1 MKKFILT
8 TLSILTV
15 LFINAQE
22 TVSGTILYKLKG
34 DDYPLE
40 GANVYW
46 LNTNKGTITNFSGDF
61 IIEKTQE
68 SDLLVISYIGF
79 LSDTLKLKSSPIIH
93 FLKPDD
99 SNSLNEVTVQ
109 KKRKTIQKSY
119 LAAQNIMKVSSEE
132 LLKAACCNLSES
144 FETNPT
150 IDVNFSDALTGTK
163 QIKMLGLESPYMMIS
178 EENIPMIRG
187 ASQAYGLTFIPGT
200 WIESIQITKGV
211 GSVVNGFESISG
223 QINTELKKPFSD
235 LPLFVNLFGSQM
247 GRLEANVHTNKKVF
261 DRISMGLY
269 MHANSNNDRI
279 DQNQDTF
286 LDRPLSNQINIMNR
300 WQYTNPEKGLV
311 SFFTWRYMQDQKQ
324 MGVLDFDPLKH
335 AGSNTFWGS
344 EIKTNRLDLSFK
356 AGYVFPDLPYQ
367 SFGFQSAFST
377 HDQDSY
383 YGLRIYDIY
392 HESLYNNLLF
402 NSIIGNTMSK
412 FKVGVNFSYDRYVER
427 VDNINYNRIDRS
439 IGTFFEYTYDNN
451 SDISFSG
458 GLRFDSHNRM
468 GSFIT
473 PRVHFRYNPL
483 ENFVLRISSGSGR
496 KIANIFAENQ
506 KIFGTNRTIN
516 LLQNGSGI
524 YGLDPE
530 LAWNYGLSILRS
542 FRFLG
547 GDIELVADY
556 YITDFQNQII
566 VDWEESN
573 KISFY
578 NLEGKSSSKS
588 LQLGLDFSYREFLTL
603 SAAYKNYIIKSNY
616 NSGYLSKPLQPKNII
631 FFNTG
636 LESTINNGS
645 QWKWDLTVNFIG
657 DQRLVKTIRDA
668 ENLTSPKYNLIN
680 SQITRVFSNKF
691 EIYLGAENIGNYK
704 QINPIISSENPFS
717 PNFDSAQ
724 IYAPIFGRMIYSGLR
739 LKL

>member
-1 MKKFILT
+1 MKKFILI
-8 TLSILTV
+8 TLILSV
-15 LFINAQE
+15 SFVHAQE
-22 TVSGTILYKLKG
+22 TLSGTILYKLNQ

-40 GANVYW
+40 GASIYW

-61 IIEKTQE
+61 KIEKTDE
-68 SDLLVISYIGF
+68 TDLLVISYIGF
-79 LSDTLKLKSSPIIH
+79 LSDTLRVKSSPIIH
-93 FLKPDD
+93 FLKSDEN
-99 SNSLNEVTVQ
+99 NSLDEITVQ

-200 WIESIQITKGV
+200 WIESIQITKGA
-211 GSVVNGFESISG
+211 GSIVNGFESISG

-235 LPLFVNLFGSQM
+235 LPLFINLFGSQM
-247 GRLEANVHTNKKVF
+247 GRLEANTHINKKVF
-261 DRISMGLY
+261 DRISMGVY
-269 MHANSNNDRI
+269 MHANSNNERM
-279 DQNQDTF
+279 DQNQDSF
-286 LDRPLSNQINIMNR
+286 LDIPISNQINVMNR
-300 WQYTNPEKGLV
+300 WQYTNPEIGLV

-324 MGVLDFDPLKH
+324 MGVLDFDALKH
-335 AGSNTFWGS
+335 RGSNTFWGS

-367 SFGFQSAFST
+367 SFGFQTAFST

-392 HESLYNNLLF
+392 HESIYNNLLF
-402 NSIIGNTMSK
+402 NSIIGNTMNK

-427 VDNINYNRIDRS
+427 VDNINYNRIDKS
-439 IGTFFEYTYDNN
+439 IGTFFEYTYNNN

-458 GLRFDSHNRM
+458 GLRFDNHNQI

-473 PRVHFRYNPL
+473 PRIHFRYNPL

-506 KIFGTNRTIN
+506 RMFATNRIID
-516 LLQNGSGI
+516 LLQNGSGV

-547 GDIELVADY
+547 GDFELVADY
-556 YITDFQNQII
+556 YITNFKNQILI
-566 VDWEESN
+566 DWEESN

-588 LQLGLDFSYREFLTL
+588 LQLGLDFSYREFLTF

-616 NSGYLSKPLQPKNII
+616 NSGYLSKPLQPRNII

-645 QWKWDLTVNFIG
+645 QWKWDLTINFIG
-657 DQRLVKTIRDA
+657 DQRLVKTIRDP
-668 ENLTSPKYNLIN
+668 ENLSSPKYNLLN
-680 SQITRVFSNKF
+680 SQITRVFSSKF
-691 EIYLGAENIGNYK
+691 EIYLGGENIGNYK
-704 QINPIISSENPFS
+704 QLNPIISSENPFS
-717 PNFDSAQ
+717 PNFDSSQ

>member
-1 MKKFILT
+1 MKKFILI
-8 TLSILTV
+8 TLILSV
-15 LFINAQE
+15 SFVHAQE
-22 TVSGTILYKLKG
+22 TLSGTILYKLNQ

-40 GANVYW
+40 GASIYW

-61 IIEKTQE
+61 KIEKTDE
-68 SDLLVISYIGF
+68 TDLLVISYIGF
-79 LSDTLKLKSSPIIH
+79 LSDTLRVKSSPIIH
-93 FLKPDD
+93 FLKSDEN
-99 SNSLNEVTVQ
+99 NSLDEITVQ

-200 WIESIQITKGV
+200 WIESIQITKGA
-211 GSVVNGFESISG
+211 GSIVNGFESISG

-235 LPLFVNLFGSQM
+235 LPLFINLFGSQM
-247 GRLEANVHTNKKVF
+247 GRLEANTHINKKVF
-261 DRISMGLY
+261 DRISMGVY
-269 MHANSNNDRI
+269 MHVNSNNERM
-279 DQNQDTF
+279 DQNQDSF
-286 LDRPLSNQINIMNR
+286 LDMPISNQINVMNR
-300 WQYTNPEKGLV
+300 WQYTNPEIGLV

-335 AGSNTFWGS
+335 RGSNTFWGS

-367 SFGFQSAFST
+367 SFGFQTAFST

-392 HESLYNNLLF
+392 HESIYNNLLF
-402 NSIIGNTMSK
+402 NSIIGNTMNK

-427 VDNINYNRIDRS
+427 VDNINYNRIDKS
-439 IGTFFEYTYDNN
+439 IGTFFEYTYNNN

-458 GLRFDSHNRM
+458 GLRFDNHNQM

-473 PRVHFRYNPL
+473 PRIHFRYSPL

-506 KIFGTNRTIN
+506 RMFGTNRIID
-516 LLQNGSGI
+516 LLQNGSGV

-547 GDIELVADY
+547 GDFELVADY
-556 YITDFQNQII
+556 YITDFKNQILI
-566 VDWEESN
+566 DWEESN

-616 NSGYLSKPLQPKNII
+616 NSGYLSKPLQPRNII

-645 QWKWDLTVNFIG
+645 QWKWDLTINFIG
-657 DQRLVKTIRDA
+657 DQRLVKTIRDP
-668 ENLTSPKYNLIN
+668 ENLSSPKYNLLN
-680 SQITRVFSNKF
+680 SQITRVFSSKF
-691 EIYLGAENIGNYK
+691 EIYLGGENIGNYK
-704 QINPIISSENPFS
+704 QLNPIISSENPFS
-717 PNFDSAQ
+717 PNFDSSQ

>member
-1 MKKFILT
+1 MKKFILI
-8 TLSILTV
+8 TLILSV
-15 LFINAQE
+15 SFVHAQE
-22 TVSGTILYKLKG
+22 TLSGTILYKLNQ

-40 GANVYW
+40 GASIYW

-61 IIEKTQE
+61 KIEKTDE
-68 SDLLVISYIGF
+68 TDLLVISYIGF
-79 LSDTLKLKSSPIIH
+79 LSDTLRVKSSPIIH
-93 FLKPDD
+93 FLKSDEN
-99 SNSLNEVTVQ
+99 NSLDEITVQ

-200 WIESIQITKGV
+200 WIESIQITKGA
-211 GSVVNGFESISG
+211 GSIVNGFESISG

-235 LPLFVNLFGSQM
+235 LPLFINLFGSQM
-247 GRLEANVHTNKKVF
+247 GRLEANTHINKKVF
-261 DRISMGLY
+261 DRISMGVY
-269 MHANSNNDRI
+269 MHVNSNNERM
-279 DQNQDTF
+279 DQNQDSF
-286 LDRPLSNQINIMNR
+286 LDSPLSNQINVMNR
-300 WQYTNPEKGLV
+300 WQYTNAEIGLV

-335 AGSNTFWGS
+335 RGSNTFWGS

-367 SFGFQSAFST
+367 SFGFQTAFST

-392 HESLYNNLLF
+392 HESIYNNLLF
-402 NSIIGNTMSK
+402 NSIIGNTMNK

-427 VDNINYNRIDRS
+427 VDNINYNRIDKS
-439 IGTFFEYTYDNN
+439 IGTFFEYTYNNN

-458 GLRFDSHNRM
+458 GLRFDNHNQI

-473 PRVHFRYNPL
+473 PRIHFRYNPL

-506 KIFGTNRTIN
+506 RMFGTNRIIN
-516 LLQNGSGI
+516 LLQNGSGV

-547 GDIELVADY
+547 GDFELVADY
-556 YITDFQNQII
+556 YITNFKNQILI
-566 VDWEESN
+566 DWEESN

-588 LQLGLDFSYREFLTL
+588 LQLGLDFSYREFLTF
-603 SAAYKNYIIKSNY
+603 STAYKNYIIKSNY
-616 NSGYLSKPLQPKNII
+616 NSGYLSKPLQPRNII

-645 QWKWDLTVNFIG
+645 QWKWDLTINFIG
-657 DQRLVKTIRDA
+657 DQRLVKTIRDP
-668 ENLTSPKYNLIN
+668 ENLSSPKYNLLN
-680 SQITRVFSNKF
+680 SQITRVFSSKF
-691 EIYLGAENIGNYK
+691 EIYLGGENIGNYK
-704 QINPIISSENPFS
+704 QLNPIISSENPFS
-717 PNFDSAQ
+717 PNFDSSQ

>member
-1 MKKFILT
+1 MKKFILI
-8 TLSILTV
+8 TLILSV
-15 LFINAQE
+15 SFVHAQE
-22 TVSGTILYKLKG
+22 TLSGTILYKLNQ
-34 DDYPLE
+34 DNYPLE
-40 GANVYW
+40 GASIYW

-61 IIEKTQE
+61 KIEKTDE
-68 SDLLVISYIGF
+68 TDLLVISYIGF
-79 LSDTLKLKSSPIIH
+79 LSDTLRVKSSPIIH
-93 FLKPDD
+93 FLKSDEN
-99 SNSLNEVTVQ
+99 NSLDEITVQ

-211 GSVVNGFESISG
+211 GSIVNGFESISG

-235 LPLFVNLFGSQM
+235 LPLFINLFGSQM
-247 GRLEANVHTNKKVF
+247 GRLEANTHINKKVF
-261 DRISMGLY
+261 DRISMGVY
-269 MHANSNNDRI
+269 MHVNSNNERM
-279 DQNQDTF
+279 DQNQDSF
-286 LDRPLSNQINIMNR
+286 LDSPLSNQINVMNR
-300 WQYTNPEKGLV
+300 WQYTNPEIGLV

-335 AGSNTFWGS
+335 RGSNTFWGS

-367 SFGFQSAFST
+367 SFGFQTAFST

-392 HESLYNNLLF
+392 HESIYNNLLF
-402 NSIIGNTMSK
+402 NSIIGNTMNK
-412 FKVGVNFSYDRYVER
+412 FKVGVNFSYDRYVEK
-427 VDNINYNRIDRS
+427 VDNINYNRIDKS
-439 IGTFFEYTYDNN
+439 IGTFFEYTYNNN

-458 GLRFDSHNRM
+458 GLRFDNHNQI

-473 PRVHFRYNPL
+473 PRIHFRYNPL

-506 KIFGTNRTIN
+506 RMFGTNRIIN
-516 LLQNGSGI
+516 LLQNGSGV

-547 GDIELVADY
+547 GDFELVADY
-556 YITDFQNQII
+556 YITNFKNQILI
-566 VDWEESN
+566 DWEESN

-616 NSGYLSKPLQPKNII
+616 NSGYLSKPLQPRNII

-645 QWKWDLTVNFIG
+645 QWKWDLTINFIG
-657 DQRLVKTIRDA
+657 DQRLVKTIRDP
-668 ENLTSPKYNLIN
+668 ENLSSPKYNLLN
-680 SQITRVFSNKF
+680 SQITRVFSSKF
-691 EIYLGAENIGNYK
+691 EIYLGGENIGNYK
-704 QINPIISSENPFS
+704 QLNPIISSENPFS
-717 PNFDSAQ
+717 PNFDSSQ

>member
-1 MKKFILT
+1 MKKFILI
-8 TLSILTV
+8 TLILSV
-15 LFINAQE
+15 SFVHAQE
-22 TVSGTILYKLKG
+22 TLSGTILYKLNQ

-40 GANVYW
+40 GASIYW

-61 IIEKTQE
+61 KIEKTDE
-68 SDLLVISYIGF
+68 TDLLVISYIGF
-79 LSDTLKLKSSPIIH
+79 LSDTLRVKSSPIIH
-93 FLKPDD
+93 FLKSDEN
-99 SNSLNEVTVQ
+99 NSLDEITVQ

-200 WIESIQITKGV
+200 WIESIQITKGA
-211 GSVVNGFESISG
+211 GSIVNGFESISG

-235 LPLFVNLFGSQM
+235 LPLFINLFGSQM
-247 GRLEANVHTNKKVF
+247 GRLEANTHINKKVF
-261 DRISMGLY
+261 DRISMGVY
-269 MHANSNNDRI
+269 MHVNSNNERM
-279 DQNQDTF
+279 DQNQDSF
-286 LDRPLSNQINIMNR
+286 LDMPISNQINVMNR
-300 WQYTNPEKGLV
+300 WQYTNPEIGLV

-335 AGSNTFWGS
+335 RGSNTFWGS

-367 SFGFQSAFST
+367 SFGFQTAFST

-392 HESLYNNLLF
+392 HESIYNNLLF
-402 NSIIGNTMSK
+402 NSIIGNTMNK

-427 VDNINYNRIDRS
+427 VDNINYNRIDKS
-439 IGTFFEYTYDNN
+439 IGTFFEYTYNNN

-458 GLRFDSHNRM
+458 GLRFDNHNQI

-473 PRVHFRYNPL
+473 PRIHFRYNPL

-506 KIFGTNRTIN
+506 RMFGTNRIIN
-516 LLQNGSGI
+516 LLQNGSGV

-547 GDIELVADY
+547 GDFELVADY
-556 YITDFQNQII
+556 YITNFKNQILI
-566 VDWEESN
+566 DWEESN

-588 LQLGLDFSYREFLTL
+588 LQLGLDFSYREFLTF

-616 NSGYLSKPLQPKNII
+616 NSGYLSKPLQPRNII

-645 QWKWDLTVNFIG
+645 QWKWDLTINFIG
-657 DQRLVKTIRDA
+657 DQRLVKTIRDP
-668 ENLTSPKYNLIN
+668 ENLSSPKYNLLN
-680 SQITRVFSNKF
+680 SQITRVFSSKF
-691 EIYLGAENIGNYK
+691 EIYLGGENIGNYK
-704 QINPIISSENPFS
+704 QLNPIISSENPFS
-717 PNFDSAQ
+717 PNFDSSQ

>member
-1 MKKFILT
+1 MKKFILI
-8 TLSILTV
+8 TLILSV
-15 LFINAQE
+15 SFVHAQE
-22 TVSGTILYKLKG
+22 TLSGTILYKLNQ

-40 GANVYW
+40 GASIYW

-61 IIEKTQE
+61 KIEKTDE
-68 SDLLVISYIGF
+68 TDLLVISYIGF
-79 LSDTLKLKSSPIIH
+79 LSDTLRVKSSPIIH
-93 FLKPDD
+93 FLKSDEN
-99 SNSLNEVTVQ
+99 NSLDEITVQ

-200 WIESIQITKGV
+200 WIESIQITKGA
-211 GSVVNGFESISG
+211 GSIVNGFESISG

-235 LPLFVNLFGSQM
+235 LPLFINLFGSQM
-247 GRLEANVHTNKKVF
+247 GRLEANTHINKKVF
-261 DRISMGLY
+261 DRISMGVY
-269 MHANSNNDRI
+269 MHVNSNNERM
-279 DQNQDTF
+279 DQNQDSF
-286 LDRPLSNQINIMNR
+286 LDSPLSNQINVMNR
-300 WQYTNPEKGLV
+300 WQYTNPEIGLV

-335 AGSNTFWGS
+335 RGSNTFWGS

-367 SFGFQSAFST
+367 SFGFQTAFST

-392 HESLYNNLLF
+392 HESIYNNLLF
-402 NSIIGNTMSK
+402 NSIIGNTMNK

-427 VDNINYNRIDRS
+427 VDNINYNRIDKS
-439 IGTFFEYTYDNN
+439 IGTFFEYTYNNN

-458 GLRFDSHNRM
+458 GLRFDNHNQM

-473 PRVHFRYNPL
+473 PRIHFRYSPL

-506 KIFGTNRTIN
+506 RMFGTNRIIN
-516 LLQNGSGI
+516 LLQNGSGV

-547 GDIELVADY
+547 GDFELVADY
-556 YITDFQNQII
+556 YITNFKNQILI
-566 VDWEESN
+566 DWEESN

-588 LQLGLDFSYREFLTL
+588 LQLGLDFSYREFLTF

-616 NSGYLSKPLQPKNII
+616 NSGYLSKPLQPRNII

-645 QWKWDLTVNFIG
+645 QWKWDLTINFIG
-657 DQRLVKTIRDA
+657 DQRLVKTIRDP
-668 ENLTSPKYNLIN
+668 ENLSSPKYNLLN
-680 SQITRVFSNKF
+680 SQITRVFSSKF
-691 EIYLGAENIGNYK
+691 EIYLGGENIGNYK
-704 QINPIISSENPFS
+704 QLNPIISSENPFS
-717 PNFDSAQ
+717 PNFDSSQ

>member
-1 MKKFILT
+1 MKKFILIIFI
-8 TLSILTV
+8 LSV
-15 LFINAQE
+15 SFVHAQE
-22 TVSGTILYKLKG
+22 TLSGTILYKLNE

-40 GANVYW
+40 GASIYW

-61 IIEKTQE
+61 IIEKTDE

-79 LSDTLKLKSSPIIH
+79 LSDTLKVKSSPIIH
-93 FLKPDD
+93 FLKSDEN
-99 SNSLNEVTVQ
+99 NSLDEIIVQ

-119 LAAQNIMKVSSEE
+119 LTAQNIMKVSSEE

-200 WIESIQITKGV
+200 WIESIQITKGA
-211 GSVVNGFESISG
+211 GSIVNGFESISG

-235 LPLFVNLFGSQM
+235 LPLFINLFGSQM
-247 GRLEANVHTNKKVF
+247 GRLEANTHINKKVF
-261 DRISMGLY
+261 DRISMGVY
-269 MHANSNNDRI
+269 MHVNSNNERM
-279 DQNQDTF
+279 DQNQDSF
-286 LDRPLSNQINIMNR
+286 LDSPLSNQINVMNR
-300 WQYTNPEKGLV
+300 WQYTNPEIGLV

-324 MGVLDFDPLKH
+324 MGTLDFDPLKH
-335 AGSNTFWGS
+335 RGSNTFWGS

-367 SFGFQSAFST
+367 SFGFQTAFST

-392 HESLYNNLLF
+392 HESIYNNLLF
-402 NSIIGNTMSK
+402 NSIIGNTMNK
-412 FKVGVNFSYDRYVER
+412 FKVGVNFSYDRYVEK
-427 VDNINYNRIDRS
+427 VDNINYNRIDKS
-439 IGTFFEYTYDNN
+439 IGTFFEYTYNNN

-458 GLRFDSHNRM
+458 GLRFDKHNQM

-473 PRVHFRYNPL
+473 PRIHFRYNPL

-506 KIFGTNRTIN
+506 RMFGTNRIIN
-516 LLQNGSGI
+516 LLQNGSGV

-547 GDIELVADY
+547 GDFELVADY
-556 YITDFQNQII
+556 YITNFKNQILI
-566 VDWEESN
+566 DWEESN

-616 NSGYLSKPLQPKNII
+616 NSGYLSKPLQPRNII

-636 LESTINNGS
+636 LESTMNNGS
-645 QWKWDLTVNFIG
+645 QWKWDLTINFIG
-657 DQRLVKTIRDA
+657 DQRLVKTIRDP
-668 ENLTSPKYNLIN
+668 ENLSSPKYNLLN
-680 SQITRVFSNKF
+680 SQITRVFSSKF
-691 EIYLGAENIGNYK
+691 EIYLGGENIGNYK
-704 QINPIISSENPFS
+704 QLNPIISSENPFS
-717 PNFDSAQ
+717 PNFDSSQ
-724 IYAPIFGRMIYSGLR
+724 IYAPIFGRMIYTGLR

>member
-1 MKKFILT
+1 MKKFILI
-8 TLSILTV
+8 TLILSV
-15 LFINAQE
+15 SFVHAQE
-22 TVSGTILYKLKG
+22 TLRGTILYKLNQ

-40 GANVYW
+40 GASIYW

-61 IIEKTQE
+61 KIEKTDE
-68 SDLLVISYIGF
+68 TDLLVISYIGF
-79 LSDTLKLKSSPIIH
+79 LSDTLRVKSSPIIH
-93 FLKPDD
+93 FLKSDEN
-99 SNSLNEVTVQ
+99 NSLDEIRVQ
-109 KKRKTIQKSY
+109 KKRKSIQKSY
-119 LAAQNIMKVSSEE
+119 LAAQNIMKISSEE

-235 LPLFVNLFGSQM
+235 YPLFVNLFGSQM

-300 WQYTNPEKGLV
+300 WQYTDPEKGLV
-311 SFFTWRYMQDQKQ
+311 SFLTWRYMQDQKQ

-412 FKVGVNFSYDRYVER
+412 FKVGMNFSYDRYVER

-524 YGLDPE
+524 YGLNPE
-530 LAWNYGLSILRS
+530 IAWNYGLSILRS

-616 NSGYLSKPLQPKNII
+616 NSGYLYKPLQPRNIVFI
-631 FFNTG
+631 NAG
-636 LESTINNGS
+636 LESSIKNKS
-645 QWKWDLTVNFIG
+645 QWKWDLTINLIG
-657 DQRLVKTIRDA
+657 DQRLVKTLRDA
-668 ENLTSPKYNLIN
+668 ENLTSPKYNLSLIH
-680 SQITRVFSNKF
+680 I
-691 EIYLGAENIGNYK
+691 
-704 QINPIISSENPFS
+704 
-717 PNFDSAQ
+717 
-724 IYAPIFGRMIYSGLR
+724 
-739 LKL
+739 

>member
-1 MKKFILT
+1 MKKFILI
-8 TLSILTV
+8 TLILSV
-15 LFINAQE
+15 SFVHAQE
-22 TVSGTILYKLKG
+22 TLSGTILYKLNQ

-40 GANVYW
+40 GASIYW

-61 IIEKTQE
+61 KIEKADET
-68 SDLLVISYIGF
+68 DLLVISYIGF
-79 LSDTLKLKSSPIIH
+79 LSDTLRVKSSPIIH
-93 FLKPDD
+93 FLKSDEN
-99 SNSLNEVTVQ
+99 NSLDEITVQ

-200 WIESIQITKGV
+200 WIESIQITKGA
-211 GSVVNGFESISG
+211 GSIVNGFESISG

-235 LPLFVNLFGSQM
+235 LPLFINLFGSQM
-247 GRLEANVHTNKKVF
+247 GRLEANTHINKKVF
-261 DRISMGLY
+261 DRISMGVY
-269 MHANSNNDRI
+269 MHLNSNNERM
-279 DQNQDTF
+279 DQNQDSF
-286 LDRPLSNQINIMNR
+286 LDSPLSNQINVMNR
-300 WQYTNPEKGLV
+300 WQYTNPEIGLV

-335 AGSNTFWGS
+335 RGSNTFWGS

-367 SFGFQSAFST
+367 SFGFQTAFST

-392 HESLYNNLLF
+392 HESIYNNLLF
-402 NSIIGNTMSK
+402 NSIIGNTMNK

-427 VDNINYNRIDRS
+427 VDNINYNRIDKS
-439 IGTFFEYTYDNN
+439 IGTFFEYTYNNN

-458 GLRFDSHNRM
+458 GLRFDNHNQM

-473 PRVHFRYNPL
+473 PRIHFRYNPL

-506 KIFGTNRTIN
+506 RMFGTNRIIN
-516 LLQNGSGI
+516 LLQNGSGV

-547 GDIELVADY
+547 GDFELVADY
-556 YITDFQNQII
+556 YITNFKNQILI
-566 VDWEESN
+566 DWEESN

-616 NSGYLSKPLQPKNII
+616 NSGYLSKPLQPRNII

-645 QWKWDLTVNFIG
+645 QWKWDLTINFIG
-657 DQRLVKTIRDA
+657 DQRLVKTIRDP
-668 ENLTSPKYNLIN
+668 ENLSSPKYNLLN
-680 SQITRVFSNKF
+680 SQITRVFSSKF
-691 EIYLGAENIGNYK
+691 EIYLGGENIGNYK
-704 QINPIISSENPFS
+704 QLNPIISSENPFS
-717 PNFDSAQ
+717 PNFDSSQ

>member
-1 MKKFILT
+1 MKKFILI
-8 TLSILTV
+8 TLILSV
-15 LFINAQE
+15 SFVHAQE
-22 TVSGTILYKLKG
+22 TLSGTILYKLNQ

-40 GANVYW
+40 GASIYW

-61 IIEKTQE
+61 KIEKTDE
-68 SDLLVISYIGF
+68 TDLLVISYIGF
-79 LSDTLKLKSSPIIH
+79 LSDTLRVKSSPIIH
-93 FLKPDD
+93 FLKSDEN
-99 SNSLNEVTVQ
+99 NSLDEITVQ

-200 WIESIQITKGV
+200 WIESIQITKGA
-211 GSVVNGFESISG
+211 GSIVNGFESISG

-235 LPLFVNLFGSQM
+235 LPLFINLFGSQM
-247 GRLEANVHTNKKVF
+247 GRLEANTHINKKVF
-261 DRISMGLY
+261 DRINMGVY
-269 MHANSNNDRI
+269 MHVNSNNERM
-279 DQNQDTF
+279 DQNQDSF
-286 LDRPLSNQINIMNR
+286 LDSPLSNQINVMNR
-300 WQYTNPEKGLV
+300 WQYTNAEIGLV

-335 AGSNTFWGS
+335 RGSNTFWGS

-367 SFGFQSAFST
+367 SFGFQTAFST

-392 HESLYNNLLF
+392 HESIYNNLLF
-402 NSIIGNTMSK
+402 NSIIGNTMNK

-427 VDNINYNRIDRS
+427 VDNINYNRIDKS
-439 IGTFFEYTYDNN
+439 IGTFFEYTYNNN

-458 GLRFDSHNRM
+458 GLRFDNHNQI

-473 PRVHFRYNPL
+473 PRIHFRYNPL

-506 KIFGTNRTIN
+506 RMFGTNRIID
-516 LLQNGSGI
+516 LLQNGSGV

-547 GDIELVADY
+547 GDFELVADY
-556 YITDFQNQII
+556 YITNFKNQILI
-566 VDWEESN
+566 DWEESN

-616 NSGYLSKPLQPKNII
+616 NSGYLSKPLQPRNII

-645 QWKWDLTVNFIG
+645 QWKWDLTINFIG
-657 DQRLVKTIRDA
+657 DQRLVKTIRDP
-668 ENLTSPKYNLIN
+668 ENLSSPKYNLLN
-680 SQITRVFSNKF
+680 SQITRVFSSKF
-691 EIYLGAENIGNYK
+691 EIYLGGENIGNYK
-704 QINPIISSENPFS
+704 QLNPIISSENPFS
-717 PNFDSAQ
+717 PNFDSSQ

>member
-1 MKKFILT
+1 MKKFILI
-8 TLSILTV
+8 TLILSV
-15 LFINAQE
+15 SFVHAQE
-22 TVSGTILYKLKG
+22 TLSGTILYKLNQ

-40 GANVYW
+40 GASIYW

-61 IIEKTQE
+61 KIEKTDE
-68 SDLLVISYIGF
+68 TDLLVISYIGF
-79 LSDTLKLKSSPIIH
+79 LSDTLRVKSSPIIH
-93 FLKPDD
+93 FLKSDEN
-99 SNSLNEVTVQ
+99 NSLDEITVQ

-200 WIESIQITKGV
+200 WIESIQITKGA
-211 GSVVNGFESISG
+211 GSIVNGFESISG

-235 LPLFVNLFGSQM
+235 LPLFINLFGSQM
-247 GRLEANVHTNKKVF
+247 GRLEANTHINKKVF
-261 DRISMGLY
+261 DRINMGVY
-269 MHANSNNDRI
+269 MHVNSNNERM
-279 DQNQDTF
+279 DQNQDSF
-286 LDRPLSNQINIMNR
+286 LDSPLSNQINVMNR
-300 WQYTNPEKGLV
+300 WQYTNPEIGLV

-335 AGSNTFWGS
+335 RGSNTFWGS

-367 SFGFQSAFST
+367 SFGFQTAFST

-392 HESLYNNLLF
+392 HESIYNNLLF
-402 NSIIGNTMSK
+402 NSIIGNTMNK

-427 VDNINYNRIDRS
+427 VDNINYNRIDKS
-439 IGTFFEYTYDNN
+439 IGTFFEYTYNNN

-458 GLRFDSHNRM
+458 GLRFDNHNQI

-473 PRVHFRYNPL
+473 PRIHFRYNPL

-506 KIFGTNRTIN
+506 RMFGTNRIIN
-516 LLQNGSGI
+516 LLQNGSGV

-547 GDIELVADY
+547 GDFELVADY
-556 YITDFQNQII
+556 YITNFKNQILI
-566 VDWEESN
+566 DWEESN

-588 LQLGLDFSYREFLTL
+588 LQLGLDFSYREFLTF
-603 SAAYKNYIIKSNY
+603 STAYKNYIIKSNY
-616 NSGYLSKPLQPKNII
+616 NSGYLSKPLQPRNII

-645 QWKWDLTVNFIG
+645 QWKWDLTINFIG
-657 DQRLVKTIRDA
+657 DQRLVKTIRDP
-668 ENLTSPKYNLIN
+668 ENLSSPKYNLLN
-680 SQITRVFSNKF
+680 SQITRVFSSKF
-691 EIYLGAENIGNYK
+691 EIYLGGENIGNYK
-704 QINPIISSENPFS
+704 QLNPIISSENPFS
-717 PNFDSAQ
+717 SNFDSSQ
-724 IYAPIFGRMIYSGLR
+724 IYAPTIGRMIYSGLR

>member
-1 MKKFILT
+1 MKKFILI
-8 TLSILTV
+8 TLILSV
-15 LFINAQE
+15 SFVHAQE
-22 TVSGTILYKLKG
+22 TLSGTILYKLNQ

-40 GANVYW
+40 GASIYW

-61 IIEKTQE
+61 KIEKTDE
-68 SDLLVISYIGF
+68 TDLLVISYIGF
-79 LSDTLKLKSSPIIH
+79 LSDTLRVKSSPIIH
-93 FLKPDD
+93 FLKSDEN
-99 SNSLNEVTVQ
+99 NSLDEITVQ

-200 WIESIQITKGV
+200 WIESIQITKGA
-211 GSVVNGFESISG
+211 GSIVNGFESISG

-235 LPLFVNLFGSQM
+235 LPLFINLFGSQM
-247 GRLEANVHTNKKVF
+247 GRLEANTHINKKVF
-261 DRISMGLY
+261 DRISMGVY
-269 MHANSNNDRI
+269 MHVNSNNERM
-279 DQNQDTF
+279 DQNQDSF
-286 LDRPLSNQINIMNR
+286 LDSPLSNQINVMNR
-300 WQYTNPEKGLV
+300 WQYTNPEIGLV

-335 AGSNTFWGS
+335 RGSNTFWGS

-367 SFGFQSAFST
+367 SFGFQTAFST

-392 HESLYNNLLF
+392 HESIYNNLLF
-402 NSIIGNTMSK
+402 NSIIGNTMNK

-427 VDNINYNRIDRS
+427 VDNINYNRIDKS
-439 IGTFFEYTYDNN
+439 IGTFFEYTYNNN

-458 GLRFDSHNRM
+458 GLRFDNHNQI

-473 PRVHFRYNPL
+473 PRIHFRYNPL

-506 KIFGTNRTIN
+506 RMFGTNRIIN
-516 LLQNGSGI
+516 LLQNGSGV

-547 GDIELVADY
+547 GDFELVADY
-556 YITDFQNQII
+556 YITNFKNQILI
-566 VDWEESN
+566 DWEESN

-588 LQLGLDFSYREFLTL
+588 LQLGLDFSYREFLTF

-616 NSGYLSKPLQPKNII
+616 NSGYLSKPLQPRNII

-645 QWKWDLTVNFIG
+645 QWKWDLTINFIG
-657 DQRLVKTIRDA
+657 DQRLVKTIRDP
-668 ENLTSPKYNLIN
+668 ENLSSPKYNLLN
-680 SQITRVFSNKF
+680 SQITRVFSSKF
-691 EIYLGAENIGNYK
+691 EIYLGGENIGNYK
-704 QINPIISSENPFS
+704 QLNPIISSENPFS
-717 PNFDSAQ
+717 PNFDSSQ

>member
-1 MKKFILT
+1 MKKFILIT
-8 TLSILTV
+8 FILSV
-15 LFINAQE
+15 SFVHAQE
-22 TVSGTILYKLKG
+22 TLSGTILYKLNQ
-34 DDYPLE
+34 DNYPLE
-40 GANVYW
+40 GASIYW

-61 IIEKTQE
+61 KIEKTDE
-68 SDLLVISYIGF
+68 TDLLVISYIGF
-79 LSDTLKLKSSPIIH
+79 LSDTLRVKSSPIIH
-93 FLKPDD
+93 FLK
-99 SNSLNEVTVQ
+99 SNENNSLDEITVQ

-200 WIESIQITKGV
+200 WIESIQITKGA
-211 GSVVNGFESISG
+211 GSIVNGFESISG

-235 LPLFVNLFGSQM
+235 LPLFINLFGSQM
-247 GRLEANVHTNKKVF
+247 GRLEANTHINKKVF
-261 DRISMGLY
+261 DRINMGVY
-269 MHANSNNDRI
+269 MHVNSNNERM
-279 DQNQDTF
+279 DQNQDSF
-286 LDRPLSNQINIMNR
+286 LDSPLSNQINVMNR
-300 WQYTNPEKGLV
+300 WQYTNAEIGLV

-335 AGSNTFWGS
+335 RGSNTFWGS

-402 NSIIGNTMSK
+402 NSIIGNTMNK
-412 FKVGVNFSYDRYVER
+412 FKVGVNFSYDRYVEK
-427 VDNINYNRIDRS
+427 VDNINYNRIDKS
-439 IGTFFEYTYDNN
+439 IGTFFEYTYNNN

-458 GLRFDSHNRM
+458 GLRFDNHNQI

-473 PRVHFRYNPL
+473 PRIHFRYNPL

-506 KIFGTNRTIN
+506 RMFGTNRIIN
-516 LLQNGSGI
+516 LLQNGSGV

-547 GDIELVADY
+547 GDFELVADY
-556 YITDFQNQII
+556 YITNFKNQILI
-566 VDWEESN
+566 DWEESN

-616 NSGYLSKPLQPKNII
+616 NSGYLSKPLQPRNII

-645 QWKWDLTVNFIG
+645 QWKWDLTINFIG
-657 DQRLVKTIRDA
+657 DQRLVKTIRDP
-668 ENLTSPKYNLIN
+668 ENLSSPKYNLLN
-680 SQITRVFSNKF
+680 SQITRVFSSKF
-691 EIYLGAENIGNYK
+691 EIYLGGENIGNYK
-704 QINPIISSENPFS
+704 QLNPIISSENPFS
-717 PNFDSAQ
+717 PNFDSSQ

>member
-1 MKKFILT
+1 MKKFILI
-8 TLSILTV
+8 TLILSV
-15 LFINAQE
+15 SFVHAQE
-22 TVSGTILYKLKG
+22 TLSGTILYKLNQ

-40 GANVYW
+40 GASIYW

-61 IIEKTQE
+61 KIEKTDE
-68 SDLLVISYIGF
+68 TDLLVISYIGF
-79 LSDTLKLKSSPIIH
+79 LSDTLRVKSSPIIH
-93 FLKPDD
+93 FLKSDEN
-99 SNSLNEVTVQ
+99 NSLDEITVQ

-200 WIESIQITKGV
+200 WIESIQITKGA
-211 GSVVNGFESISG
+211 GSIVNGFESISG

-235 LPLFVNLFGSQM
+235 LPLFINLFGSQM
-247 GRLEANVHTNKKVF
+247 GRLEANTHINKKVF
-261 DRISMGLY
+261 DRINMGVY
-269 MHANSNNDRI
+269 MHVNSNNERM
-279 DQNQDTF
+279 DQNQDSF
-286 LDRPLSNQINIMNR
+286 LDSPLSNQINVMNR
-300 WQYTNPEKGLV
+300 WQYTNPEIGLV

-335 AGSNTFWGS
+335 RGSNTFWGS

-356 AGYVFPDLPYQ
+356 AGYIFPDLPYQ
-367 SFGFQSAFST
+367 SFGFQTAFST

-392 HESLYNNLLF
+392 HESIYNNLLF
-402 NSIIGNTMSK
+402 NSIIGNTMNK

-427 VDNINYNRIDRS
+427 VDNINYNRIDKS
-439 IGTFFEYTYDNN
+439 IGTFFEYTYNNN

-458 GLRFDSHNRM
+458 GLRFDNHNQI

-473 PRVHFRYNPL
+473 PRIHFRYNPL

-506 KIFGTNRTIN
+506 RMFGTNRIIN
-516 LLQNGSGI
+516 LLQNGSGV

-547 GDIELVADY
+547 GDFELVADY
-556 YITDFQNQII
+556 YITNFKNQILI
-566 VDWEESN
+566 DWEESN

-616 NSGYLSKPLQPKNII
+616 NSGYLSKPLQPRNII

-645 QWKWDLTVNFIG
+645 QWKWDLTINFIG
-657 DQRLVKTIRDA
+657 DQRLVKTIRDP
-668 ENLTSPKYNLIN
+668 ENLSSPKYNLLN
-680 SQITRVFSNKF
+680 SQITRVFSSKF
-691 EIYLGAENIGNYK
+691 EIYLGGENIGNYK
-704 QINPIISSENPFS
+704 QLNPIISSENPFS
-717 PNFDSAQ
+717 PNFDSSQ

>member
-1 MKKFILT
+1 MKKFILIT
-8 TLSILTV
+8 FILSV
-15 LFINAQE
+15 SFVNAQE
-22 TVSGTILYKLKG
+22 TLSGTILYKLNQ

-40 GANVYW
+40 GASIYW

-61 IIEKTQE
+61 KIEKTDE
-68 SDLLVISYIGF
+68 TDLLVISYIGF
-79 LSDTLKLKSSPIIH
+79 LSDTLKVKSSPIIH
-93 FLKPDD
+93 FLKSDEN
-99 SNSLNEVTVQ
+99 NSLDEITVQ

-200 WIESIQITKGV
+200 WIESIQITKGA
-211 GSVVNGFESISG
+211 GSIVNGFESISG

-235 LPLFVNLFGSQM
+235 LPLFINLFGSQM
-247 GRLEANVHTNKKVF
+247 GRLEANTHINKKVF
-261 DRISMGLY
+261 DRISMGVY
-269 MHANSNNDRI
+269 MHVNSNNERM
-279 DQNQDTF
+279 DQNQDSF
-286 LDRPLSNQINIMNR
+286 LDSPLSNQINVMNR
-300 WQYTNPEKGLV
+300 WQYTNPEIGLV

-335 AGSNTFWGS
+335 RGSNTFWGS

-356 AGYVFPDLPYQ
+356 AGYVFPALPYQ
-367 SFGFQSAFST
+367 SFGFQTAFST

-392 HESLYNNLLF
+392 HESIYNNLLF
-402 NSIIGNTMSK
+402 NSIIGNTMNK

-427 VDNINYNRIDRS
+427 VDNINYNRIDKS
-439 IGTFFEYTYDNN
+439 IGTFFEYTYNNN

-458 GLRFDSHNRM
+458 GLRFDNHNQI

-473 PRVHFRYNPL
+473 PRIHFRYNPL

-506 KIFGTNRTIN
+506 RMFGTNRIIN
-516 LLQNGSGI
+516 LLQNGSGV

-547 GDIELVADY
+547 GDFELVADY
-556 YITDFQNQII
+556 YITNFKNQILI
-566 VDWEESN
+566 DWEESN

-588 LQLGLDFSYREFLTL
+588 LQLGLDFSYREFLTF
-603 SAAYKNYIIKSNY
+603 STAYKNYIIKSNY
-616 NSGYLSKPLQPKNII
+616 NSGYLSKPLQPRNII

-645 QWKWDLTVNFIG
+645 QWKWDLTINFIG
-657 DQRLVKTIRDA
+657 DQRLVKTIRDP
-668 ENLTSPKYNLIN
+668 ENLSSPKYNLLN
-680 SQITRVFSNKF
+680 SQITRVFSSKF
-691 EIYLGAENIGNYK
+691 EIYLGGENIGNYK
-704 QINPIISSENPFS
+704 QLNPIISSENPFS
-717 PNFDSAQ
+717 PNFDSSQ

>member
-1 MKKFILT
+1 MKKFILI
-8 TLSILTV
+8 TLILSV
-15 LFINAQE
+15 SFVHAQE
-22 TVSGTILYKLKG
+22 TLSGTILYKLNE

-40 GANVYW
+40 GASIYW

-61 IIEKTQE
+61 KIEKTDE
-68 SDLLVISYIGF
+68 TDLLVISYIGF
-79 LSDTLKLKSSPIIH
+79 LSDTLRVKSSPIIH
-93 FLKPDD
+93 FLKSDEN
-99 SNSLNEVTVQ
+99 NSLDEITVQ

-119 LAAQNIMKVSSEE
+119 LAAQNIMKISSEE

-200 WIESIQITKGV
+200 WIESIQITKGA
-211 GSVVNGFESISG
+211 GSIVNGFESISG

-235 LPLFVNLFGSQM
+235 LPLFINLFGSQM
-247 GRLEANVHTNKKVF
+247 GRLEANTHINKKVF
-261 DRISMGLY
+261 DRINMGVY
-269 MHANSNNDRI
+269 MHVNSNNERM
-279 DQNQDTF
+279 DQNQDSF
-286 LDRPLSNQINIMNR
+286 LDSPLSNQINVMNR
-300 WQYTNPEKGLV
+300 WQYTNAEIGLV

-335 AGSNTFWGS
+335 RGSNIFWGS

-356 AGYVFPDLPYQ
+356 AGYVFPTLPYQ
-367 SFGFQSAFST
+367 SFGFQTAFST

-392 HESLYNNLLF
+392 HESIYNNLLF
-402 NSIIGNTMSK
+402 NSIIGNTMNK

-427 VDNINYNRIDRS
+427 VDNINYNRIDKS
-439 IGTFFEYTYDNN
+439 IGTFFEYTYNNN

-458 GLRFDSHNRM
+458 GLRFDNHNQI

-473 PRVHFRYNPL
+473 PRIHFRYNPL

-506 KIFGTNRTIN
+506 RMFGTNRIIN
-516 LLQNGSGI
+516 LLQNGSGV

-547 GDIELVADY
+547 GDFELVADY
-556 YITDFQNQII
+556 YITNFKNQILI
-566 VDWEESN
+566 DWEESN

-616 NSGYLSKPLQPKNII
+616 NSGYLSKPLQPRNII

-636 LESTINNGS
+636 LESTINKGS
-645 QWKWDLTVNFIG
+645 QWKWDLTINFIG
-657 DQRLVKTIRDA
+657 DQRLVKTIRDT
-668 ENLTSPKYNLIN
+668 ENLSSPKYNLLN
-680 SQITRVFSNKF
+680 SQITRVFSSKF
-691 EIYLGAENIGNYK
+691 EIYLGGENIGNYK
-704 QINPIISSENPFS
+704 QLNPIISSENPFS
-717 PNFDSAQ
+717 PNFDSSQ

>member
-1 MKKFILT
+1 MKKFILIIFI
-8 TLSILTV
+8 LSV
-15 LFINAQE
+15 SFVHAQE
-22 TVSGTILYKLKG
+22 TLSGTILYKLNE

-40 GANVYW
+40 GASIYW

-61 IIEKTQE
+61 IIEKTDE

-79 LSDTLKLKSSPIIH
+79 LSDTLKVKSSPIIH
-93 FLKPDD
+93 FLKSDEN
-99 SNSLNEVTVQ
+99 NSLDEITVQ

-119 LAAQNIMKVSSEE
+119 LTAQNIMKVSSEE

-200 WIESIQITKGV
+200 WIESIQITKGA
-211 GSVVNGFESISG
+211 GSIVNGFESISG

-235 LPLFVNLFGSQM
+235 LPLFINLFGSQM
-247 GRLEANVHTNKKVF
+247 GRLEANTHINKKVF
-261 DRISMGLY
+261 DRISMGVY
-269 MHANSNNDRI
+269 MHVNSNNERM
-279 DQNQDTF
+279 DQNQDSF
-286 LDRPLSNQINIMNR
+286 LDSPLSNQINVMNR
-300 WQYTNPEKGLV
+300 WQYTNPEIGLV

-324 MGVLDFDPLKH
+324 MGTLDFDPLKH
-335 AGSNTFWGS
+335 RGSNTFWGS

-367 SFGFQSAFST
+367 SFGFQTAFST

-392 HESLYNNLLF
+392 HESIYNNLLF
-402 NSIIGNTMSK
+402 NSIIGNTMNK
-412 FKVGVNFSYDRYVER
+412 FKVGVNFSYDRYVEK
-427 VDNINYNRIDRS
+427 VDNINYNRIDKS
-439 IGTFFEYTYDNN
+439 IGTFFEYTYNNN

-458 GLRFDSHNRM
+458 GLRFDNHNQI

-473 PRVHFRYNPL
+473 PRIHFRYNPL

-506 KIFGTNRTIN
+506 RMFGTNRIIN
-516 LLQNGSGI
+516 LLQNGSGV

-547 GDIELVADY
+547 GDFELVADY
-556 YITDFQNQII
+556 YITNFKNQILI
-566 VDWEESN
+566 DWEESN

-616 NSGYLSKPLQPKNII
+616 NSGYLSKPLQPRNII

-636 LESTINNGS
+636 LESTMNNGS
-645 QWKWDLTVNFIG
+645 QWKWDLTINFIG
-657 DQRLVKTIRDA
+657 DQRLVKTIRDP
-668 ENLTSPKYNLIN
+668 ENLSSPKYNLLN
-680 SQITRVFSNKF
+680 SQITRVFSSKF
-691 EIYLGAENIGNYK
+691 EIYLGGENIGNYK
-704 QINPIISSENPFS
+704 QLNPIISSENPFS
-717 PNFDSAQ
+717 PNFDSSQ
-724 IYAPIFGRMIYSGLR
+724 IYAPIFGRMIYTGLR

>member
-1 MKKFILT
+1 MKKFILI
-8 TLSILTV
+8 TLILSV
-15 LFINAQE
+15 SFVHAQE
-22 TVSGTILYKLKG
+22 TLSGTILYKLNQ

-40 GANVYW
+40 GASIYW

-61 IIEKTQE
+61 KIEKADET
-68 SDLLVISYIGF
+68 DLLVISYIGF
-79 LSDTLKLKSSPIIH
+79 LSDTLRVKSSPIIH
-93 FLKPDD
+93 FLKSDEN
-99 SNSLNEVTVQ
+99 NSLDEITVQ

-119 LAAQNIMKVSSEE
+119 LTAQNIMKVSSEE

-200 WIESIQITKGV
+200 WIESIQITKGA
-211 GSVVNGFESISG
+211 GSIVNGFESISG

-235 LPLFVNLFGSQM
+235 LPLFINLFGSQM
-247 GRLEANVHTNKKVF
+247 GRLEANTHINKKVF
-261 DRISMGLY
+261 DRINMGVY
-269 MHANSNNDRI
+269 MHVNSNNERM
-279 DQNQDTF
+279 DQNQDSF
-286 LDRPLSNQINIMNR
+286 LDSPLSNQINVMNR
-300 WQYTNPEKGLV
+300 WQYTNPEIGLV

-335 AGSNTFWGS
+335 RRSNTFWGS

-367 SFGFQSAFST
+367 SFGFQTAFST

-392 HESLYNNLLF
+392 HESIYNNLLF
-402 NSIIGNTMSK
+402 NSIIGNTMNK

-427 VDNINYNRIDRS
+427 VDNINYNRIDKS
-439 IGTFFEYTYDNN
+439 IGTFFEYTYNNN

-458 GLRFDSHNRM
+458 GLRFDNHNQI

-473 PRVHFRYNPL
+473 PRIHFRYNPL

-506 KIFGTNRTIN
+506 RMFGTNRIIN
-516 LLQNGSGI
+516 LLQNGSGV

-547 GDIELVADY
+547 GDFELVADY
-556 YITDFQNQII
+556 YITNFKNQILI
-566 VDWEESN
+566 DWEESN

-616 NSGYLSKPLQPKNII
+616 NSGYLSKPLQPRNII

-645 QWKWDLTVNFIG
+645 QWKWDLTINFIG
-657 DQRLVKTIRDA
+657 DQRLVKTIRDP
-668 ENLTSPKYNLIN
+668 ENLSSPKYNLLN
-680 SQITRVFSNKF
+680 SQITRVFSSKF
-691 EIYLGAENIGNYK
+691 EIYLGGENIGNYK
-704 QINPIISSENPFS
+704 QLNPIISSENPFS
-717 PNFDSAQ
+717 PNFDSSQ

>member
-15 LFINAQE
+15 SFINAQE

-516 LLQNGSGI
+516 LLQNGSGV

-530 LAWNYGLSILRS
+530 LAWNYGLSILQS

-616 NSGYLSKPLQPKNII
+616 NSGYLYKPLQPKNII

-645 QWKWDLTVNFIG
+645 QWKWDLTINLIG

-680 SQITRVFSNKF
+680 SQITRVFSSKF

>member
-1 MKKFILT
+1 MKKFILI
-8 TLSILTV
+8 TLILSV
-15 LFINAQE
+15 SFVHAQE
-22 TVSGTILYKLKG
+22 TLSGTILYKLNQ

-40 GANVYW
+40 GASIYW

-61 IIEKTQE
+61 KIEKTDE
-68 SDLLVISYIGF
+68 TDLLVISYIGF
-79 LSDTLKLKSSPIIH
+79 LSDTLRVKSSPIIH
-93 FLKPDD
+93 FLKSDEN
-99 SNSLNEVTVQ
+99 NSLDEITVQ

-200 WIESIQITKGV
+200 WIESIQITKGA
-211 GSVVNGFESISG
+211 GSIVNGFESISG

-235 LPLFVNLFGSQM
+235 LPLFINLFGSQM
-247 GRLEANVHTNKKVF
+247 GRLEANTHINKKVF
-261 DRISMGLY
+261 DRISMGVY
-269 MHANSNNDRI
+269 MHVNSNNERM
-279 DQNQDTF
+279 DQNQDSF
-286 LDRPLSNQINIMNR
+286 LDSPLSNQINVMNR
-300 WQYTNPEKGLV
+300 WQYTNPEIGLV

-335 AGSNTFWGS
+335 RGSNTFWGS

-367 SFGFQSAFST
+367 SFGFQTAFST

-392 HESLYNNLLF
+392 HESIYNNLLF
-402 NSIIGNTMSK
+402 NSIIGNTMNK
-412 FKVGVNFSYDRYVER
+412 FKVGVNFSYDRYVEK
-427 VDNINYNRIDRS
+427 VDNINYNRIDKS
-439 IGTFFEYTYDNN
+439 IGTFFEYTYNNN

-458 GLRFDSHNRM
+458 GLRFDNHNQI

-473 PRVHFRYNPL
+473 PRIHFRYNPL

-506 KIFGTNRTIN
+506 RMFGTNRIIN
-516 LLQNGSGI
+516 LLQNGSGV

-547 GDIELVADY
+547 GDFELVADY
-556 YITDFQNQII
+556 YITNFKNQILI
-566 VDWEESN
+566 DWEESN

-616 NSGYLSKPLQPKNII
+616 NSGYLSKPLQPRNII

-645 QWKWDLTVNFIG
+645 QWKWDLTINFIG
-657 DQRLVKTIRDA
+657 DQRLVKTIRDP
-668 ENLTSPKYNLIN
+668 ENLSSPKYNLLN
-680 SQITRVFSNKF
+680 SQITRVFSSKF
-691 EIYLGAENIGNYK
+691 EIYLGGENIGNYK
-704 QINPIISSENPFS
+704 QLNPIISSENPFS
-717 PNFDSAQ
+717 PNFDSSQ

>member
-1 MKKFILT
+1 MKKFILI
-8 TLSILTV
+8 TLILSV
-15 LFINAQE
+15 SFVHAQE
-22 TVSGTILYKLKG
+22 TLSGTILYKLNQ

-40 GANVYW
+40 GASIYW

-61 IIEKTQE
+61 KIEKTDE
-68 SDLLVISYIGF
+68 TDLLVISYIGF
-79 LSDTLKLKSSPIIH
+79 LSDTLRVKSSPIIH
-93 FLKPDD
+93 FLKSDEN
-99 SNSLNEVTVQ
+99 NSLDEITVQ

-200 WIESIQITKGV
+200 WIESIQITKGA
-211 GSVVNGFESISG
+211 GSIVNGFESISG

-235 LPLFVNLFGSQM
+235 LPLFINLFGSQM
-247 GRLEANVHTNKKVF
+247 GRLEANTHINKKVF
-261 DRISMGLY
+261 DRISMGVY
-269 MHANSNNDRI
+269 MHVNSNNERM
-279 DQNQDTF
+279 DQNQDSF
-286 LDRPLSNQINIMNR
+286 LDSPLSNQINVMNR
-300 WQYTNPEKGLV
+300 WQYTNAEIGLV

-324 MGVLDFDPLKH
+324 MGVLDYDPLKH
-335 AGSNTFWGS
+335 RGSNTFWGS

-367 SFGFQSAFST
+367 SFGFQTAFST

-392 HESLYNNLLF
+392 HESIYNNLLF
-402 NSIIGNTMSK
+402 NSIIGNTMNK

-427 VDNINYNRIDRS
+427 VDNINYNRIDKS
-439 IGTFFEYTYDNN
+439 IGTFFEYTYNNN

-458 GLRFDSHNRM
+458 GLRFDNHNQM
-468 GSFIT
+468 GIFIT
-473 PRVHFRYNPL
+473 PRIHFRYNPL

-506 KIFGTNRTIN
+506 RMFGTNRIIN
-516 LLQNGSGI
+516 LLQNGSGV

-547 GDIELVADY
+547 GDFELVADY
-556 YITDFQNQII
+556 YITNFKNQILI
-566 VDWEESN
+566 DWEESN

-588 LQLGLDFSYREFLTL
+588 LQLGLDFSYREFLTF
-603 SAAYKNYIIKSNY
+603 STAYKNYIIKSNY
-616 NSGYLSKPLQPKNII
+616 NSGYLSKPLQPRNII

-645 QWKWDLTVNFIG
+645 QWKWDLTINFIG
-657 DQRLVKTIRDA
+657 DQRLVKTIRDP
-668 ENLTSPKYNLIN
+668 ENLSSPKYNLLN
-680 SQITRVFSNKF
+680 SQITRVFSSKF
-691 EIYLGAENIGNYK
+691 EIYLGGENIGNYK
-704 QINPIISSENPFS
+704 QLNPIISSENPFS
-717 PNFDSAQ
+717 PNFDSSQ

>member
-1 MKKFILT
+1 MKKFILI
-8 TLSILTV
+8 TLILSV
-15 LFINAQE
+15 SFVHAQE
-22 TVSGTILYKLKG
+22 TLSGTILYKLNQ

-40 GANVYW
+40 GASIYW

-61 IIEKTQE
+61 IIEKTDE
-68 SDLLVISYIGF
+68 TDLLVISYIGF
-79 LSDTLKLKSSPIIH
+79 LSDTLKVKSSPIIH
-93 FLKPDD
+93 FLKSDEN
-99 SNSLNEVTVQ
+99 NSLDEITVQ

-200 WIESIQITKGV
+200 WIESIQITKGA
-211 GSVVNGFESISG
+211 GSIVNGFESISG

-235 LPLFVNLFGSQM
+235 LPLFINLFGSQM
-247 GRLEANVHTNKKVF
+247 GRLEANTHINKKVF
-261 DRISMGLY
+261 DRISMGVY
-269 MHANSNNDRI
+269 MHVNSNNERM
-279 DQNQDTF
+279 DQNQDSF
-286 LDRPLSNQINIMNR
+286 LDSPLSNQINVMNR
-300 WQYTNPEKGLV
+300 WQYTNPEIGLV

-335 AGSNTFWGS
+335 RGSNTFWGS

-367 SFGFQSAFST
+367 SFGFQTAFST

-392 HESLYNNLLF
+392 HESIYNNLLF
-402 NSIIGNTMSK
+402 NSIIGNTMNK

-427 VDNINYNRIDRS
+427 VDNINYNRIDKS
-439 IGTFFEYTYDNN
+439 IGTFFEYTYNNN

-458 GLRFDSHNRM
+458 GLRFDNHNQI

-473 PRVHFRYNPL
+473 PRIHFRYNPL

-506 KIFGTNRTIN
+506 RMFGTNRIIN
-516 LLQNGSGI
+516 LLQNGSGV

-547 GDIELVADY
+547 GDFELVADY
-556 YITDFQNQII
+556 YITNFKNQILI
-566 VDWEESN
+566 DWEESN

-616 NSGYLSKPLQPKNII
+616 NSGYLSKPLQPRNII

-645 QWKWDLTVNFIG
+645 QWKWDLTINFIG
-657 DQRLVKTIRDA
+657 DQRLVKTIRDP
-668 ENLTSPKYNLIN
+668 ENLSSPKYNLLN
-680 SQITRVFSNKF
+680 SQITRVFSSKF
-691 EIYLGAENIGNYK
+691 EIYLGGENIGNYK
-704 QINPIISSENPFS
+704 QLNPIISSENPFS
-717 PNFDSAQ
+717 PNFDSSQ

>member
-1 MKKFILT
+1 MKKFILI
-8 TLSILTV
+8 TLILSV
-15 LFINAQE
+15 SFVHAQE
-22 TVSGTILYKLKG
+22 TLSGTILYKLNQ

-40 GANVYW
+40 GASIYW

-61 IIEKTQE
+61 KIEKTDE
-68 SDLLVISYIGF
+68 TDLLVISYIGF
-79 LSDTLKLKSSPIIH
+79 LSDTLRVKSSPIIH
-93 FLKPDD
+93 FLKSDEN
-99 SNSLNEVTVQ
+99 NSLDEITVQ
-109 KKRKTIQKSY
+109 KKRKTVQKSY

-200 WIESIQITKGV
+200 WIESIQITKGA
-211 GSVVNGFESISG
+211 GSIVNGFESISG

-235 LPLFVNLFGSQM
+235 LPLFINLFGSQM
-247 GRLEANVHTNKKVF
+247 GRLEANTHINKKVF
-261 DRISMGLY
+261 DRISMGVY
-269 MHANSNNDRI
+269 MHVNSNNERM
-279 DQNQDTF
+279 DQNQDSF
-286 LDRPLSNQINIMNR
+286 LDMPISNQINVMNR
-300 WQYTNPEKGLV
+300 WQYTNPEIGLV

-335 AGSNTFWGS
+335 RGSNTFWGS

-367 SFGFQSAFST
+367 SFGFQTAFST

-392 HESLYNNLLF
+392 HESIYNNLLF
-402 NSIIGNTMSK
+402 NSIIGNTMNK

-427 VDNINYNRIDRS
+427 VDNINYNRIDKS
-439 IGTFFEYTYDNN
+439 IGTFFEYTYNNN

-458 GLRFDSHNRM
+458 GLRFDNHNQI

-473 PRVHFRYNPL
+473 PRIHFRYNPL

-506 KIFGTNRTIN
+506 RMFGTNRIIN
-516 LLQNGSGI
+516 LLQNGSGV

-547 GDIELVADY
+547 GDFELVADY
-556 YITDFQNQII
+556 YITNFKNQILI
-566 VDWEESN
+566 DWEESN

-616 NSGYLSKPLQPKNII
+616 NSGYLSKPLQPRNII

-645 QWKWDLTVNFIG
+645 QWKWDLTINFIG
-657 DQRLVKTIRDA
+657 DQRLVKTIRDP
-668 ENLTSPKYNLIN
+668 ENLSSPKYNLLN
-680 SQITRVFSNKF
+680 SQITRVFSSKF
-691 EIYLGAENIGNYK
+691 EIYLGGENIGNYK
-704 QINPIISSENPFS
+704 QLNPIISSENPFS
-717 PNFDSAQ
+717 PNFDSSQ

>member
-1 MKKFILT
+1 MKKFILI
-8 TLSILTV
+8 TLILSV
-15 LFINAQE
+15 SFVHAQE
-22 TVSGTILYKLKG
+22 TLSGTILYKLNE

-40 GANVYW
+40 GASIYW

-61 IIEKTQE
+61 IIEKTDE

-79 LSDTLKLKSSPIIH
+79 LSDTLKVKSSPIIH
-93 FLKPDD
+93 FLKSDEN
-99 SNSLNEVTVQ
+99 NSLDEITVQ

-200 WIESIQITKGV
+200 WIESIQITKGA
-211 GSVVNGFESISG
+211 GSIVNGFESISG

-235 LPLFVNLFGSQM
+235 LPLFINLFGSQM
-247 GRLEANVHTNKKVF
+247 GRLEANTHINKKVF
-261 DRISMGLY
+261 DRINMGVY
-269 MHANSNNDRI
+269 MHVNSNNERM
-279 DQNQDTF
+279 DQNQDSF
-286 LDRPLSNQINIMNR
+286 LDSPLSNQINVMNR
-300 WQYTNPEKGLV
+300 WQYTNPEIGLV

-335 AGSNTFWGS
+335 RGSNTFWGS

-367 SFGFQSAFST
+367 SFGFQTAFST

-392 HESLYNNLLF
+392 HESIYNNLLF
-402 NSIIGNTMSK
+402 NSIIGNTMNK

-427 VDNINYNRIDRS
+427 VDNINYNRIDKS
-439 IGTFFEYTYDNN
+439 IGTFFEYTYNNN

-458 GLRFDSHNRM
+458 GLRFDNHNQI

-473 PRVHFRYNPL
+473 PRIHFRYNPL

-506 KIFGTNRTIN
+506 RMFGTNRIIN
-516 LLQNGSGI
+516 LLQNGSGV

-547 GDIELVADY
+547 GDFELVADY
-556 YITDFQNQII
+556 YITNFKNQILI
-566 VDWEESN
+566 DWEESN

-616 NSGYLSKPLQPKNII
+616 NSGYLSKPLQPRNII

-645 QWKWDLTVNFIG
+645 QWKWDLTINFIG
-657 DQRLVKTIRDA
+657 DQRLVKTIRDP
-668 ENLTSPKYNLIN
+668 ENLSSPKYNLLN
-680 SQITRVFSNKF
+680 SQITRVFSSKF
-691 EIYLGAENIGNYK
+691 EIYLGGENIGNYK
-704 QINPIISSENPFS
+704 QLNPIISSENPFS
-717 PNFDSAQ
+717 PNFDSSQ

>member
-1 MKKFILT
+1 MKKFILI
-8 TLSILTV
+8 TLILSV
-15 LFINAQE
+15 SFVHAQE
-22 TVSGTILYKLKG
+22 TLSGTILYKLNE

-40 GANVYW
+40 GASIYW

-61 IIEKTQE
+61 KIEKTDE
-68 SDLLVISYIGF
+68 TDLLVISYIGF
-79 LSDTLKLKSSPIIH
+79 LSDTLRVKSSPIIH
-93 FLKPDD
+93 FLKSDEN
-99 SNSLNEVTVQ
+99 NSLDEITVQ

-200 WIESIQITKGV
+200 WIESIQITKGA
-211 GSVVNGFESISG
+211 GSIVNGFESISG

-235 LPLFVNLFGSQM
+235 LPLFINLFGSQM
-247 GRLEANVHTNKKVF
+247 GRLEANTHINKKVF
-261 DRISMGLY
+261 DRINMGVY
-269 MHANSNNDRI
+269 MHVNSNNERM
-279 DQNQDTF
+279 DQNQDSF
-286 LDRPLSNQINIMNR
+286 LDMPISNQINVMNR
-300 WQYTNPEKGLV
+300 WQYTNPEIGLV

-335 AGSNTFWGS
+335 RGSNTFWGS

-367 SFGFQSAFST
+367 SFGFQTAFST

-392 HESLYNNLLF
+392 HESIYNNLLF
-402 NSIIGNTMSK
+402 NSIIGNTMNK

-427 VDNINYNRIDRS
+427 VDNINYNRIDKS
-439 IGTFFEYTYDNN
+439 IGTFFEYTYNNN

-458 GLRFDSHNRM
+458 GLRFDNHNQI

-473 PRVHFRYNPL
+473 PRIHFRYSPL

-506 KIFGTNRTIN
+506 RMFGTNRIIN
-516 LLQNGSGI
+516 LLQNGSGV

-547 GDIELVADY
+547 GDFELVADY
-556 YITDFQNQII
+556 YITNFKNQILI
-566 VDWEESN
+566 DWEESN

-616 NSGYLSKPLQPKNII
+616 NSGYLSKPLQPRNII

-645 QWKWDLTVNFIG
+645 QWKWDLTINFIG
-657 DQRLVKTIRDA
+657 DQRLVKTIRDP
-668 ENLTSPKYNLIN
+668 ENLSSPKYNLLN
-680 SQITRVFSNKF
+680 SQITRVFSSKF
-691 EIYLGAENIGNYK
+691 EIYLGGENIGNYK
-704 QINPIISSENPFS
+704 QLNPIISSENPFS
-717 PNFDSAQ
+717 PNFDSSQ